1 MLSRE
6 DNERLTRVGPDT
18 PMGNVFRRYWLPI
31 LLSSELK
38 PDAAPV
44 RVELLGE
51 KLVAFRDSNGVPGL
65 VDAFCA
71 HRRAPMFFGR
81 NEKGGLRCV
90 YHGWK
95 FAVSGECLD
104 MPTEPK
110 DSTYR
115 TKIRIKS
122 YPVRESAGILWTYM
136 GPADR
141 QPAFPEYELTR
152 TPAT

>member
-6 DNERLTRVGPDT
+6 DNERLTRVGRDT

-81 NEKGGLRCV
+81 KSQKTAPIGRKSQSNPILSGKARGLCGPIWDRRI
-90 YHGWK
+90 
-95 FAVSGECLD
+95 
-104 MPTEPK
+104 
-110 DSTYR
+110 DSRPFLNTN
-115 TKIRIKS
+115 
-122 YPVRESAGILWTYM
+122 
-136 GPADR
+136 
-141 QPAFPEYELTR
+141 
-152 TPAT
+152 